1 MKNDLEKNMRNWTKI
16 CLAAAL
22 AVWTFAGLGIAD
34 AGAQARRAKVPYEY
48 TAFEGTNWVTMFDG
62 KSLTGWIPLELGGS
76 GPTEF
81 EADFVPDKTP
91 DAKPTPILRVN
102 RGDMLSGMA
111 WTNGPVRMNYEIE
124 WEAMRV
130 DGNDFFAAMSF
141 PVKEDYVTFIPSGW
155 GGSVGGIS
163 SVDDHDASENETS
176 SFLSLDDQKW
186 YKFKVRVTEKKI
198 ECWVDEKRIVNLLT
212 EGKKLGL
219 RPGSPSEIKRYG
231 IVCTAYRTTGAIRS
245 IKMRKIDPGEKTA
258 EKK

>member
-1 MKNDLEKNMRNWTKI
+1 MKNWTKI
-16 CLAAAL
+16 CLTAAL
-22 AVWTFAGLGIAD
+22 AAWTFAGLGIAD
-34 AGAQARRAKVPYEY
+34 AEAQARRAKVPYEY

-62 KSLTGWIPLELGGS
+62 KSMTGWMPLELGGS
-76 GPTEF
+76 GPAEF

-141 PVKEDYVTFIPSGW
+141 PVKDDYVTFIPSGW

-163 SVDDHDASENETS
+163 SVDGHDASENETS
-176 SFLSLDDQKW
+176 SFLPLDDQKW

-212 EGKKLGL
+212 EGKELGL
-219 RPGSPSEIKRYG
+219 RPGSPAEIKRYG
-231 IVCTAYRTTGAIRS
+231 IVCTAYRATGAIKS
-245 IKMRKIDPGEKTA
+245 IKMRKIVPGEKTA
-258 EKK
+258 EKTAEKK